1 MAGIGLAFTLIQG
14 LGGAMIQGLNQGY
27 TALAGKAYG
36 N

>member
-1 MAGIGLAFTLIQG
+1 MAGIGLAFTLIHG
-14 LGGAMIQGLNQGY
+14 LGGVMIQGGY